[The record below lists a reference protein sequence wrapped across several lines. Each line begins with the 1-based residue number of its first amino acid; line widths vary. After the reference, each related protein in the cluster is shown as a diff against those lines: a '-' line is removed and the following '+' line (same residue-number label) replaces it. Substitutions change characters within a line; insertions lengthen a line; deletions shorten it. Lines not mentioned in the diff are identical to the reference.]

1 MNTTQI
7 SLVWCCNGFYLRVYC
22 VVWKWFGQQQRT
34 MVLLYSN
41 HPLVGDRPKKKK
53 VVTTRVPC
61 ILFIEQKESWLGK
74 HQRGPIFGAC
84 SRSDLSRMIR
94 LSYVGSIASIGLAS
108 SVTVSEPQL
117 RRVRV

>member
-7 SLVWCCNGFYLRVYC
+7 SLVWYCNDFHLRVYY

-34 MVLLYSN
+34 ASIQIILLWAI
-41 HPLVGDRPKKKK
+41 DPKKKK

-84 SRSDLSRMIR
+84 SRLDLSRMIR
-94 LSYVGSIASIGLAS
+94 LSYVGSIASIVLAS
-108 SVTVSEPQL
+108 SVMVSEPQL